1 MIRCSHRSVWND
13 FPVPAGSLMM
23 TLSVVRNRSRMG
35 PRISARTRVDLLIS
49 EVDLVAHAAA
59 QFDLRGAVEAQVLR
73 LALGDL
79 VPGGDVVLVPSAKA
93 GEVGVGHRGD
103 LLKAEVDDRLTV
115 TGRQLI
121 PDLLDDLADQLVRH
135 VVLLSEGHE
144 RSEEHTSALQSL
156 VRISY

>member
-13 FPVPAGSLMM
+13 FPVPAGPLMM

-59 QFDLRGAVEAQVLR
+59 QFDLRGAVEAQVLG
-73 LALGDL
+73 LSLGDL
-79 VPGGDVVLVPSAKA
+79 VPGGGVVLVPSEKA
-93 GEVGVGHRGD
+93 GELGSAHRGD

-115 TGRQLI
+115 TGRQLL
-121 PDLLDDLADQLVRH
+121 PDLLDDQIGRAH
-135 VVLLSEGHE
+135 V
-144 RSEEHTSALQSL
+144 
-156 VRISY
+156 